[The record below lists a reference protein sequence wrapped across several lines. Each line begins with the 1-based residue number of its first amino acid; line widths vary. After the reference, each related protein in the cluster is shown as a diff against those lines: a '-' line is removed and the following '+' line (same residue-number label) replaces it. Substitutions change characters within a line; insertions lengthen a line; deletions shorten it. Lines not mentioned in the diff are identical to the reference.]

1 MAIIPSGTQF
11 IGLASTVNTVERRSA
26 QINNESAPYTMQDI
40 IDTVAPNVAGNP
52 SVIDVKVAD
61 GIAVTGTT
69 SGVVSQS
76 ILIPADTFSNDG
88 LLEFMA
94 RYQKTGSAGSQT
106 CAVYINTAD
115 NLTGATLIATFISG
129 SGGGGGTNNYAQGI
143 RTARINAGVLSIFPA
158 TTTGITDTVFQ
169 NLAQSSVV
177 FNAAVDNYLLFTI
190 QLVSAADS
198 SVVQMAR
205 AVKYE

>member
-1 MAIIPSGTQF
+1 MAIIPLGTQF
-11 IGLASTVNTVERRSA
+11 TGLAATVNTVERRSA
-26 QINNESAPYTMQDI
+26 LINSESAPYTMQDI

-76 ILIPADTFSNDG
+76 ILIPAGTFSNDG

-158 TTTGITDTVFQ
+158 ATTGITDTVFQ